1 LTKHTAYLLL
11 GSNEGDRLQWLYD
24 ALHLLDKHGLFL
36 ALSPVYETAAWG
48 LEKQPDFLNIALSIE
63 TALTPD
69 GLLKAIR
76 EIEQQCGRQRELKWG
91 QRTLDI
97 DILFYDNIVLNEPEL
112 VIPHPHLHERRF
124 ALTPLNDI
132 APQLVHPTMHKTVAQ
147 LLKECSDTLATT
159 PYEEEHEDEQ

>member
-24 ALHLLDKHGLFL
+24 ALNLLDRHGLFL

-48 LEKQPDFLNIALSIE
+48 LEEQPDFLNIALCLE
-63 TALTPD
+63 TELTPD
-69 GLLKAIR
+69 GLLNAIR
-76 EIEQQCGRQRELKWG
+76 DIEQQCGRQRELKWG

-97 DILFYDNIVLNEPEL
+97 DILFYDDIVMNEPQL

-124 ALTPLNDI
+124 ALTPLCDI
-132 APQLVHPTMHKTVAQ
+132 APDMTHPTLKKTIQQ
-147 LLKECSDTLATT
+147 LLQNCADPLETAL
-159 PYEEEHEDEQ
+159 YDE